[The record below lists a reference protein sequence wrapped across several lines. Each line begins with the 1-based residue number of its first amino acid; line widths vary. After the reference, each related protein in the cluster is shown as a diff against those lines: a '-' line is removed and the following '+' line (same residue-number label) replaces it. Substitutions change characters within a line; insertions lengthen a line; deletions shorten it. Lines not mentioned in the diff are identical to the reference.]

1 MAIIFNLPGHAYNN
15 DCMGKIKSSDDTTR
29 FSSTYLKSDSLKL
42 LIQIIFGWLAVIPLG
57 SLIVFVLR
65 FVFRYK
71 IRNMREI
78 RRTYREMTKTRQPIL
93 ICPNHLTM
101 IDSVIQVWAFGS
113 MSWYLLNYR
122 KLTWNVPAVENFNNT
137 RMRSFITYLSK
148 CIPVD
153 RQGSKEHH
161 EDVLRKTIFL
171 MKKLQIFTY
180 FPEGGRSRTAR
191 IDTENI
197 RYGVGKLAAELPNLK
212 VICVYMRGDGQEGY
226 SETPRKGEVFDIT
239 FREIFPKTEYT
250 GLRAHRDLSTQI
262 IMTLKEMEDEYFA
275 SHQPRK

>member
-1 MAIIFNLPGHAYNN
+1 MVN
-15 DCMGKIKSSDDTTR
+15 IKSTDENISFYNKYLTSD
-29 FSSTYLKSDSLKL
+29 YLKLF
-42 LIQIIFGWLAVIPLG
+42 IQIVCGWLAVIPLG
-57 SLIVFVLR
+57 SIIVFVLR
-65 FVFRYK
+65 FKLRYH
-71 IRNMREI
+71 IRNLQEI
-78 RRTYREMTKTRQPIL
+78 RRTYRKLTNTRQPIL

-137 RMRSFITYLSK
+137 KFRSFITYLSK

-161 EDVLRKTIFL
+161 EHVLQRTIYL
-171 MKKLQIFTY
+171 MKRLQVFTY
-180 FPEGGRSRTAR
+180 FPEGGRSRTSR

-197 RYGVGKLAAELPNLK
+197 RYGVGKLAAEIPNLK
-212 VICVYMRGDGQEGY
+212 VICVYMRGDGQKDY
-226 SETPRKGEVFDIT
+226 SEIPQKGETFDIT
-239 FREIFPKTEYT
+239 FKELYPQTEFT

-262 IMTLKEMEDEYFA
+262 IMTLKSMEDEYFE
-275 SHQPRK
+275 SHQSG